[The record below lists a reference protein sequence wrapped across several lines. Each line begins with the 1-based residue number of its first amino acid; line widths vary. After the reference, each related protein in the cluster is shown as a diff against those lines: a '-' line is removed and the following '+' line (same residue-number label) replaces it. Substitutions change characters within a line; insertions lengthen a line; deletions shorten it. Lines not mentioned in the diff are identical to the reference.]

1 MKKFRNVLF
10 KMSREYSELVPESDR
25 IELAVDQDSLL
36 HLTFLYKA
44 YESNEIRVL
53 LTDTTMMG

>member
-1 MKKFRNVLF
+1 
-10 KMSREYSELVPESDR
+10 MSREYSELVPESDR

-53 LTDTTMMG
+53 LTDTNMMG